1 MTGSLTLSA
10 HRRGNHRAGLV
21 LIAAY
26 KLLVALF
33 FIAVGVGALR
43 LVHKDVDDVVS
54 QIMADLKFNP
64 ESRFVNFVLDKA
76 ALLNDHM
83 LRRVGL
89 GAFVYAGLG
98 ILEAIGLYLE
108 KTWGE
113 YLTLF
118 ITASFLPFEI
128 HELMFK
134 ISSVRVGLLVVNLL
148 VLVYLLKI
156 IFDGTKRKQR

>member
-1 MTGSLTLSA
+1 MTGSLSQAART
-10 HRRGNHRAGLV
+10 RGNHNPGLV

-54 QIMADLKFNP
+54 QIMTDLRFNP

-76 ALLNDHM
+76 ALINDHM

-89 GAFVYAGLG
+89 AAFFYAGLG
-98 ILEAIGLYLE
+98 VLEAIGLYLE
-108 KTWGE
+108 RAWGE

-128 HELMFK
+128 HELLRKFT
-134 ISSVRVGLLVVNLL
+134 SVRIGLLVVNLL
-148 VLVYLLKI
+148 VLLYLLKI
-156 IFDGTKRKQR
+156 VFDATRRKQR